1 MSGRESC
8 NISFPESDR
17 YDWSTQRRLAWLIF
31 FLSIVFLIVG
41 TGALTINDLLLD
53 LIAVSVHSS
62 II

>member
-17 YDWSTQRRLAWLIF
+17 LVHTAATGVVNF

-41 TGALTINDLLLD
+41 TAALTVNDLLLD
-53 LIAVSVHSS
+53 LIAVSVHSG